1 MTKLISFEDV
11 VGNKR
16 TAQTLLKNYELMIAK
31 SLAGTLEFFCYE
43 TASRCAIRRAAMQ
56 LADALGEANP
66 CFDREEFLRT
76 AGGPSLPPEI
86 K

>member
-1 MTKLISFEDV
+1 VLT
-11 VGNKR
+11 
-16 TAQTLLKNYELMIAK
+16 NYELTIAK

-43 TASRCAIRRAAMQ
+43 TASRCAIRRAAKQ
-56 LADALGEANP
+56 LADALGDGSL

-76 AGGPSLPPEI
+76 VGCPSLPPEI